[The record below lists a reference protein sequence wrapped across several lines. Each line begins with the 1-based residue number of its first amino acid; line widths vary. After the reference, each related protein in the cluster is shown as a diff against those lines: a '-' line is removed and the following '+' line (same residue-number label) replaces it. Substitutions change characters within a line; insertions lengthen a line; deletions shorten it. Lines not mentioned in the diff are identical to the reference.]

1 MRSLHDLDVAGKRA
15 FVRADF
21 NVPLEH
27 GRVGDAT
34 RIDATL
40 PTLRWLLDHG
50 ATLVL
55 ASHLGR
61 PKGKRTAELSLRP
74 VADVLSSR
82 LGRPVTLAPDCV
94 GAETEALVGKMKSGD
109 VVLLENLRFHPEEE
123 RNDPGFAAQLARL
136 ADVYVDD
143 AFGAAHR
150 AHASTVGMVPLV
162 RERAAGLLLTREVE
176 MLSRLMRAPEKP
188 FVAVLG
194 GAKVSDKIGV
204 IEHLLTRVTSFVIGG
219 AMAYTFLRAQ
229 GKPVGRS
236 RVEDDKVEL
245 ARETLTRAAQAG
257 VVVRLP
263 LDHLVADRPE
273 AGAVT
278 RVVPAADFP
287 AGHARRR
294 HRPRDREALR
304 RRDRRCADGALERT
318 DGHLRD
324 RRLQPRYDGRSPRRW
339 PPVAASRSSGAAIRS
354 PRSRAPG
361 RTDAD
366 HARLHGRRRVAR
378 VPRGTRAARRE
389 GPGGL
394 TRMARVPLLAG
405 NWKMHGTRAEA
416 TALAGALA
424 KSVGAVVRIARC

>member
-50 ATLVL
+50 AKLVL

-82 LGRPVTLAPDCV
+82 LGRPVTLAPDCI
-94 GAETEALVGKMKSGD
+94 GAETEALVAKMNRGD
-109 VVLLENLRFHPEEE
+109 VLLLENLRFHPEEE
-123 RNDPGFAAQLARL
+123 RNEPGFAAQLARL

-150 AHASTVGMVPLV
+150 AHASTAGMVPLV
-162 RERAAGLLLTREVE
+162 HERAAGLLLAREVE

-229 GKPVGRS
+229 GRPVGRS

-245 ARETLTRAAQAG
+245 ARETLTRATQAG
-257 VVVRLP
+257 VAVLLP
-263 LDHLVADRPE
+263 LDHLVADKPE
-273 AGAVT
+273 AGAAT
-278 RVVPAADFP
+278 RVVPAAGFP
-287 AGHARRR
+287 PDMLGVDIGPETAKRYAAEIAAARTVLWNGPMGIFEVDAFS
-294 HRPRDREALR
+294 HGTMAVADALVACR
-304 RRDRRCADGALERT
+304 GVTVVGGGD
-318 DGHLRD
+318 
-324 RRLQPRYDGRSPRRW
+324 S
-339 PPVAASRSSGAAIRS
+339 VAALA
-354 PRSRAPG
+354 RAG
-361 RTDAD
+361 KTDAVT
-366 HARLHGRRRVAR
+366 HVSTGGGASLEVLEGRELPGVK
-378 VPRGTRAARRE
+378 VLE
-389 GPGGL
+389 G
-394 TRMARVPLLAG
+394 
-405 NWKMHGTRAEA
+405 
-416 TALAGALA
+416 
-424 KSVGAVVRIARC
+424 